1 MHIFHYNT
9 RHQEENCIIRPVVS
23 QLVCIIFFLSNTC
36 IQLYMHVHAHSVF
49 ICAAFGIMLT
59 YQSFPGYIPS
69 YPQGLNEQ
77 WISFLQILLNVCV
90 HKLNGIYQNYQYQFE
105 KFMLVYLLDIY
116 KVGTLLIHFH
126 ANRTESQQN
135 TSPYIILW
143 VKLGAYPSSART
155 IISHHALCITRELCW
170 IQFSCIYYCKLTRV
184 SRSISSP

>member
-1 MHIFHYNT
+1 MYMNT
-9 RHQEENCIIRPVVS
+9 QFLFLLHLGSCSPTDHS
-23 QLVCIIFFLSNTC
+23 Q
-36 IQLYMHVHAHSVF
+36 A
-49 ICAAFGIMLT
+49 
-59 YQSFPGYIPS
+59 IPA

-90 HKLNGIYQNYQYQFE
+90 HKLYGIYQNYQNQFE

-126 ANRTESQQN
+126 ANRTASQQN

-184 SRSISSP
+184 SGSISWHIYIYIYIIYITHITIFQ